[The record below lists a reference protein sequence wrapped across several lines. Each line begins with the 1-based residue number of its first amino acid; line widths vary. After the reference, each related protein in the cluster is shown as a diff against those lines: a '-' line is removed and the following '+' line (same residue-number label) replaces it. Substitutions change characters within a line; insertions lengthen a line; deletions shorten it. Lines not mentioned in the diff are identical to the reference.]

1 MEQTKNITKAIEELI
16 ASDVSTNQIARETI
30 LNIATVSRLRNGKI
44 EVDNMTW
51 QNIRALYKYAHQQLQ
66 LQHKTTNLKIFNKNN

>member
-51 QNIRALYKYAHQQLQ
+51 QNIRALYEYAHQQLQ
-66 LQHKTTNLKIFNKNN
+66 L

>member
-1 MEQTKNITKAIEELI
+1 MEQTKIITSAIEELI
-16 ASDVSTNQIARETI
+16 NSDVSTNQIARETI

-44 EVDNMTW
+44 EIDNMTW

-66 LQHKTTNLKIFNKNN
+66 L

>member
-1 MEQTKNITKAIEELI
+1 MEQTKNITKDIEELI

-44 EVDNMTW
+44 EIDNMTW
-51 QNIRALYKYAHQQLQ
+51 QNIRALYTYAHQQLQ
-66 LQHKTTNLKIFNKNN
+66 L

>member
-16 ASDVSTNQIARETI
+16 NSDVSTNQIARETI

-51 QNIRALYKYAHQQLQ
+51 QNIRALYKYAHQQLK
-66 LQHKTTNLKIFNKNN
+66 L

>member
-1 MEQTKNITKAIEELI
+1 MEHTKNITKAIEELI

-51 QNIRALYKYAHQQLQ
+51 QNIRALYKYAHQQLK
-66 LQHKTTNLKIFNKNN
+66 L

>member
-1 MEQTKNITKAIEELI
+1 MEHTKNITKAIEELI

-51 QNIRALYKYAHQQLQ
+51 QNIRALYTYAHQQLQ
-66 LQHKTTNLKIFNKNN
+66 L

>member
-1 MEQTKNITKAIEELI
+1 MEQTKNITNAIEELI
-16 ASDVSTNQIARETI
+16 TSDVSTNQIARETI

-51 QNIRALYKYAHQQLQ
+51 QNIRALYKYAHQQLK
-66 LQHKTTNLKIFNKNN
+66 L

>member
-1 MEQTKNITKAIEELI
+1 MEHTKNITKAIEELI

-44 EVDNMTW
+44 EIDNMTW
-51 QNIRALYKYAHQQLQ
+51 QNIRALYKYAHQQLK
-66 LQHKTTNLKIFNKNN
+66 L